1 MVRYNEEGTCRNKT
15 KMKTKANASSKT
27 IEGANVGIERRRN
40 VEIDSYLLVGAK
52 LVFVTLYSIW
62 IAFDGVR

>member
-1 MVRYNEEGTCRNKT
+1 
-15 KMKTKANASSKT
+15 MKTKANASSKT